1 MYRPRSPT
9 SIRVYYWQIL
19 TQTTP
24 SSSISSSA
32 EKGTNMQIRRL
43 YEQKKNFDKI
53 TKESQEVYNIL
64 LSHGNKRS
72 RTQVNAIEDDSEEEE
87 QENGEQAAVHLVEYD
102 TSRQQKDKRSKMD
115 QVPMQPFP
123 NPPAVWS
130 CLGNGCPLEKCQG
143 FLTKRGPLS
152 G

>member
-53 TKESQEVYNIL
+53 TEECHTMYDWL
-64 LSHGNKRS
+64 LSRSNK
-72 RTQVNAIEDDSEEEE
+72 DP
-87 QENGEQAAVHLVEYD
+87 G
-102 TSRQQKDKRSKMD
+102 
-115 QVPMQPFP
+115 
-123 NPPAVWS
+123 
-130 CLGNGCPLEKCQG
+130 
-143 FLTKRGPLS
+143 
-152 G
+152 

>member
-87 QENGEQAAVHLVEYD
+87 QENGEQAAVHLS
-102 TSRQQKDKRSKMD
+102 TST
-115 QVPMQPFP
+115 QVASGKKNGPSISFQHYGFFRRHVPP
-123 NPPAVWS
+123 PPAVWS
-130 CLGNGCPLEKCQG
+130 QG
-143 FLTKRGPLS
+143 LALS
-152 G
+152 R

>member
-87 QENGEQAAVHLVEYD
+87 QENGEQAAVHLS
-102 TSRQQKDKRSKMD
+102 TST
-115 QVPMQPFP
+115 QVASGKKNGPSISFQHYWFCRRHVPP
-123 NPPAVWS
+123 PPAVWS
-130 CLGNGCPLEKCQG
+130 QG
-143 FLTKRGPLS
+143 LALS
-152 G
+152 R